1 MSDSNRPSSLPPNTT
16 LGSAEPA
23 GNDGAEHGPVDG
35 LPSGD
40 GEAGDAS
47 STRERRDGA
56 ATPERLPPSRA
67 TPDPLG
73 DTANL
78 HEQLAVG
85 FRLAVSKARQI
96 TTSPSPQSWTQAL
109 RATFTCAGRRTVTDR
124 LLVQRADL
132 VGLAAELRRL
142 LDQSEPN
149 RRGVAPEDGQASQ
162 RSEKALRADRALAQT
177 RRWRPEAQRWLQAV
191 YSELAS
197 VERRLAKRSKQR
209 R

>member
-1 MSDSNRPSSLPPNTT
+1 MSDSNRPSSLPPNTRP
-16 LGSAEPA
+16 GSAEPA
-23 GNDGAEHGPVDG
+23 GNDGVEHGPVDR
-35 LPSGD
+35 LPSGE
-40 GEAGDAS
+40 GKAGDGSRA
-47 STRERRDGA
+47 DGA
-56 ATPERLPPSRA
+56 SVAGPGRLPQPRA

-96 TTSPSPQSWTQAL
+96 TTNPSRQSWTQAL
-109 RATFTCAGRRTVTDR
+109 RATFTRAGRRDRTDR
-124 LLVQRADL
+124 LLAQCEELA
-132 VGLAAELRRL
+132 GLAAELRRL
-142 LDQSEPN
+142 LDQSEEN
-149 RRGVAPEDGQASQ
+149 RGGAGPEYRQAPP

-191 YSELAS
+191 CAELAY
-197 VERRLAKRSKQR
+197 VERKLSKRSKQR

>member
-1 MSDSNRPSSLPPNTT
+1 MSDSNRPSSLPPNTK

-23 GNDGAEHGPVDG
+23 GNDGAEHGPVARP
-35 LPSGD
+35 PSGE
-40 GEAGDAS
+40 GQAGDGPSPGGSA
-47 STRERRDGA
+47 DGA
-56 ATPERLPPSRA
+56 AVPERLPPSRA

-96 TTSPSPQSWTQAL
+96 TTSPPLSWTQAL
-109 RATFTCAGRRTVTDR
+109 RATLTRAGRRSMTDR

-142 LDQSEPN
+142 LDQSKPT
-149 RRGVAPEDGQASQ
+149 RRGAAPEDRQQ
-162 RSEKALRADRALAQT
+162 PQPSEKALRADRALAQT

-191 YSELAS
+191 YSELAA
-197 VERRLAKRSKQR
+197 VERKLSKRSKQHR
-209 R
+209 

>member
-1 MSDSNRPSSLPPNTT
+1 MSDSNRPSSLPPNTG

-23 GNDGAEHGPVDG
+23 GNDGAAHGRVDRV
-35 LPSGD
+35 PSSEGP
-40 GEAGDAS
+40 AGDD
-47 STRERRDGA
+47 TRADGA
-56 ATPERLPPSRA
+56 AVAGPGRLPPSRA
-67 TPDPLG
+67 TPDLLG

-96 TTSPSPQSWTQAL
+96 TTSPPPQSWTQAL
-109 RATFTCAGRRTVTDR
+109 RATFTRAGRRNARDS
-124 LLVQRADL
+124 LVAQRADL
-132 VGLAAELRRL
+132 AGLAAELRRL
-142 LDQSEPN
+142 LDQSEAN
-149 RRGVAPEDGQASQ
+149 RVVAAPEDRQAPQ

-191 YSELAS
+191 CSELAY
-197 VERRLAKRSKQR
+197 VERKLSKRSKQR